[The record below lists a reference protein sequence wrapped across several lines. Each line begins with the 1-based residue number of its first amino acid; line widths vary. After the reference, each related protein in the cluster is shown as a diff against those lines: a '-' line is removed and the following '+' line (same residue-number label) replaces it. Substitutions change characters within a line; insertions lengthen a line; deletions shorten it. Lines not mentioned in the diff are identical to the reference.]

1 MAPISFSLSGQI
13 VHPPSVYFT
22 PFNAPNMGERIN
34 YGLYNS
40 CRIWFIMIDTPPGQA
55 VKKRGAG
62 WDGIKSGG
70 QEEEEAD

>member
-1 MAPISFSLSGQI
+1 M
-13 VHPPSVYFT
+13 
-22 PFNAPNMGERIN
+22 
-34 YGLYNS
+34 
-40 CRIWFIMIDTPPGQA
+40 MIDTPPGQA

>member
-1 MAPISFSLSGQI
+1 MHQTYGLDLREGEVII
-13 VHPPSVYFT
+13 KVSVYSSV
-22 PFNAPNMGERIN
+22 NEYR
-34 YGLYNS
+34 L
-40 CRIWFIMIDTPPGQA
+40 CRIWFMMIDTPPGQA